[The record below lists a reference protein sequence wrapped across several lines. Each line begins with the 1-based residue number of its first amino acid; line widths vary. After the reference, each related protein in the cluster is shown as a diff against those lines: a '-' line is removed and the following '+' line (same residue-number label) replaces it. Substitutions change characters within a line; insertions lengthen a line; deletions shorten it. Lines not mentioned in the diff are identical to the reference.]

1 MYKINTQMSI
11 DRPTI
16 TDTIPVIDWL
26 NKIKEGHLLDKIR
39 KARSIE
45 DHSEYQKFKAE
56 NIPCVNYNAIFSK
69 YKVDKNVTSY
79 TGLLYLDFD
88 DPRFDISFLD
98 TNKIFSY
105 YKSLSGQAYGV
116 LVKVDGLTKAN
127 LKATAYSICTDL
139 GVIEYLDT
147 RCLKIGQ
154 SSVLSYDPD
163 LFLNLESPTFKAVN
177 LTPSPLT
184 NKIKKGY
191 SKGKGG
197 KIRFNN
203 LSDYEE
209 EGKDYVVDFDKG
221 FEFVRCYIPFKTPK
235 GKRNDVLLSYC
246 NNLVWLNPFIS
257 KSECFNI
264 LVAVNVR
271 AFDVPVEEER
281 LHKVMDSIFRYLE
294 DGTLKPL
301 ISKRNRKVCFSS
313 KVVIPRFTKLAICG
327 AEWNSYRTN
336 KVKESLKGIIS
347 NWDVNTQGKV
357 TIAKI
362 QQLKIIG
369 RHSVDKYYK
378 EFKDLVVKINNF

>member
-1 MYKINTQMSI
+1 MSI
-11 DRPTI
+11 NRPTI
-16 TDTIPVIDWL
+16 TGTTPIEDWL
-26 NKIKEGHLLDKIR
+26 TTIKEGHLLDKIS

-45 DHSEYQKFKAE
+45 DHSKYQEYKAE
-56 NIPCVNYNAIFSK
+56 NFPCVNYNALFNK
-69 YKVDKNVTSY
+69 YKLDKNITSS

-88 DPRFDISFLD
+88 NPLFDISLLD
-98 TNKIFSY
+98 KSKVLSY
-105 YKSLSGQAYGV
+105 YITLSGHAYAV

-127 LKATAYSICTDL
+127 LKDTAYSICNEL
-139 GVIEYLDT
+139 GVAEYLDH
-147 RCLKIGQ
+147 RCLKISQ
-154 SSVLSYDPD
+154 SSVLSYDPN
-163 LFLNLESPTFKAVN
+163 LFLNLESPIFQAIN
-177 LTPSPLT
+177 FTPVPLT
-184 NKIKKGY
+184 NINKKGY
-191 SKGKGG
+191 REGSGG

-209 EGKDYVVDFDKG
+209 DGKDYVVDFENG
-221 FEFVRCYIPFKTPK
+221 FELIRCYIPFKTQK

-246 NNLVWLNPFIS
+246 NNLVWLNPYIS

-264 LVAVNVR
+264 LSAVNIR
-271 AFDVPVEEER
+271 AFEEPVEEAR

-313 KVVIPRFTKLAICG
+313 KVEIPRFTKLAICG

-362 QQLKIIG
+362 QLLKIVG